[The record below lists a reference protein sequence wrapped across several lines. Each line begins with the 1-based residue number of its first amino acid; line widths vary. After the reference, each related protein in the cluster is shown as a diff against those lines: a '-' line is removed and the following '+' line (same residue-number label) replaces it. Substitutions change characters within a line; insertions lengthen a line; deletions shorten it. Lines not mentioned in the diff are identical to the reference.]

1 MFSQLTL
8 KSSCAV
14 RFICLKYSCG
24 RFFSQWNVLTRV
36 NFRSYK
42 IRKFTCLVDFHS
54 LYQLLYSQVYRKGL
68 KLWISNVKIFINKW
82 RRIKQKVAENVRSWK
97 VTNDKKKK
105 KKLRTL
111 IYSKKARRVVLKIN
125 ANVAAKDKIILS
137 WPYQSFRIQ
146 TVFYVTI
153 LTWKNLCFTEKI
165 HGLLLLIFFI
175 CLHNQLSSFNSI
187 ILHLSEKR
195 DTSNRQ

>member
-1 MFSQLTL
+1 MF
-8 KSSCAV
+8 AV
-14 RFICLKYSCG
+14 E
-24 RFFSQWNVLTRV
+24 
-36 NFRSYK
+36 
-42 IRKFTCLVDFHS
+42 
-54 LYQLLYSQVYRKGL
+54 
-68 KLWISNVKIFINKW
+68 KL
-82 RRIKQKVAENVRSWK
+82 RM
-97 VTNDKKKK
+97 TKK

-137 WPYQSFRIQ
+137 WPYQGFPIQ

-165 HGLLLLIFFI
+165 HGWLLLTFFI

-187 ILHLSEKR
+187 IIHLSEKR